1 MWTFKDEVVNRLT
14 QEERFDLITD
24 GLLREPVYDF
34 GTELVINDDEPEH
47 KIKYECEYM
56 TDECSLEN
64 ARMLWCWSL
73 INKAFVKLPEDPL
86 FAEELDEE
94 YQTES
99 YLKLKQ
105 DIANGNYPSDLST
118 LQSPEEFTLLI
129 PKLIKDGLITFDEE
143 TGTYDIPEEL
153 QKLISEKEVAPRP

>member
-1 MWTFKDEVVNRLT
+1 MF
-14 QEERFDLITD
+14 
-24 GLLREPVYDF
+24 DF
-34 GTELVINDDEPEH
+34 GTEVVIADDPEH
-47 KIKYECEYM
+47 MIQYEVEYLSK
-56 TDECSLEN
+56 ECSLQN

-73 INKAFVKLPEDPL
+73 KNNAFVNLPEDPL

-129 PKLIKDGLITFDEE
+129 PKLMKDGLITFDEE
-143 TGTYDIPEEL
+143 TGTSKIL
-153 QKLISEKEVAPRP
+153 KHK

>member
-1 MWTFKDEVVNRLT
+1 
-14 QEERFDLITD
+14 
-24 GLLREPVYDF
+24 
-34 GTELVINDDEPEH
+34 
-47 KIKYECEYM
+47 
-56 TDECSLEN
+56 
-64 ARMLWCWSL
+64 
-73 INKAFVKLPEDPL
+73 L